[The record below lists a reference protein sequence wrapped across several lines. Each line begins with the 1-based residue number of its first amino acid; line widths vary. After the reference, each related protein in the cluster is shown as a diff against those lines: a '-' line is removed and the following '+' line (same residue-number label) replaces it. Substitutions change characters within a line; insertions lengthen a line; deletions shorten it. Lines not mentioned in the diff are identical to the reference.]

1 MKIIKNTPIILFF
14 IFCYGYKAYSQQFPQ
29 LPQLSIGSNFS
40 GSISEL
46 EEKLKGSNFL
56 LPPEIQNIIR
66 NMDKDL
72 KSIVK
77 VTIELNGTNYG
88 LTDFS
93 VDADKFVKLRTYE
106 DLLNLYMEGKNYN
119 QTVKDNIISF
129 IKDNSQLNGLYRDT
143 VGSFNPLQFFQIVNN
158 PTNILNYTTNASA
171 ILFVGTSLLYMELVN
186 GNYQITDKVIN
197 KLKSKFANISTMGD
211 NYGLIIPLH
220 FPLGTLGINI
230 YSDFSGDINKLRK
243 SAQKVRE
250 GDYDVILDAID
261 FTPLPYIQL
270 VGQINTWNIP
280 FSLGFR
286 LGGLFGFEELY
297 KMFISDIDIQ
307 ALGFHLGMEFK
318 YLIYRN
324 NHFFTDLRLDANYDM
339 GSLDMGFN
347 NTFYLPISAGG
358 VDTGLVLN
366 GDFRTKTRWNTLSLT
381 PKITLG
387 YKPKEK
393 VPYIWYFGLYFHFGA
408 DLSYGNI
415 SYKGDIT
422 IPYIYANIYR
432 SDKIVR
438 DLNSPTASVKGD
450 YFYYDFKIGAT
461 MDIFFQSISFEYYIR
476 SKRFS
481 VNFIPFVFRF

>member
-14 IFCYGYKAYSQQFPQ
+14 IFCYGYKAYSQQ
-29 LPQLSIGSNFS
+29 LPQLSIVSNFS

-46 EEKLKGSNFL
+46 EEKFKGSNFL
-56 LPPEIQNIIR
+56 LPPEIQNIIT
-66 NMDKDL
+66 NMNKGL

>member
-40 GSISEL
+40 ISISEL

>member
-1 MKIIKNTPIILFF
+1 MKNKLNILLILFF
-14 IFCYGYKAYSQQFPQ
+14 IFYYKAYSQVSLPFPTQ
-29 LPQLSIGSNFS
+29 IKD
-40 GSISEL
+40 SISEV
-46 EEKLKGSNFL
+46 EKQLKTNSL
-56 LPPEIQNIIR
+56 YDKVPQDIKNI
-66 NMDKDL
+66 MDTMRDDL
-72 KSIVK
+72 KSVVEI
-77 VTIELNGTNYG
+77 TLEFDTSGNCG

-93 VDADKFVKLRTYE
+93 VNADKFVKILTYE
-106 DLLNLYMEGKNYN
+106 DILNYYMNGRNYSQN
-119 QTVKDNIISF
+119 IKDNIISF
-129 IKDNSQLNGLYRDT
+129 IKDNSQLNGLYRET
-143 VGSFNPLQFFQIVNN
+143 VGSFNPLQFFQIINN
-158 PTNILNYTTNASA
+158 PTNMLDYTTNAST
-171 ILFVGTSLLYMELVN
+171 ILLVGTSLLYMELVN
-186 GNYQITDKVIN
+186 GNYQIADKAVN
-197 KLKSKFANISTMGD
+197 KLKSKFANVSTMGD
-211 NYGLIIPLH
+211 NYGLIIPLN
-220 FPLGTLGINI
+220 FPLGTLGFNI
-230 YSDFSGDINKLRK
+230 YSDIPKDANKLK
-243 SAQKVRE
+243 ESALKVKD

-261 FTPLPYIQL
+261 STPLPYLQL
-270 VGQINTWNIP
+270 AGQINTWNVP
-280 FSLGFR
+280 LSLGFR

-307 ALGFHLGMEFK
+307 ALGLHLGMEFK

-415 SYKGDIT
+415 TYKGDIT
-422 IPYIYANIYR
+422 MPYIYANISG
-432 SDKIVR
+432 SDKIIKNLV
-438 DLNSPTASVKGD
+438 SPTATAKGD

>member
-422 IPYIYANIYR
+422 IPYIYANIYG

>member
-1 MKIIKNTPIILFF
+1 MKIIKNTTIILFF
-14 IFCYGYKAYSQQFPQ
+14 IFCYGYKAYSQQLPQ
-29 LPQLSIGSNFS
+29 LPIGSNFT

-46 EEKLKGSNFL
+46 EEKLNGNSLL
-56 LPPEIQNIIR
+56 LPAEIQNIIT

-77 VTIELNGTNYG
+77 VTIEIIGTNYG

-93 VDADKFVKLRTYE
+93 VDADKFVTIQTYE
-106 DLLNLYMEGKNYN
+106 DLLKLYMEGRNYN

-129 IKDNSQLNGLYRDT
+129 IKDNGQLNGLYRET

-158 PTNILNYTTNASA
+158 PTNILDYTTNASA

-186 GNYQITDKVIN
+186 GNYQIADKAVN
-197 KLKSKFANISTMGD
+197 KLKSKFANVSTMGD
-211 NYGLIIPLH
+211 NYGLIIPLN
-220 FPLGTLGINI
+220 FPLGTLGFNI
-230 YSDFSGDINKLRK
+230 YSDIPKDANKLK
-243 SAQKVRE
+243 EAALKVKD

-261 FTPLPYIQL
+261 STPLPYIQL
-270 VGQINTWNIP
+270 AGQINTWNVP

-307 ALGFHLGMEFK
+307 ALGLHLGMEFK
-318 YLIYRN
+318 YLLYRN

-347 NTFYLPISAGG
+347 NTFYLPLSAGG

-366 GDFRTKTRWNTLSLT
+366 GDFRTKTRWNTLSIT
-381 PKITLG
+381 PKITFG

-415 SYKGDIT
+415 NYKGDIT
-422 IPYIYANIYR
+422 MPYIYANISG
-432 SDKIVR
+432 SDKIIK
-438 DLNSPTASVKGD
+438 DLTSPTATAKGD

>member
-40 GSISEL
+40 RSISEL

>member
-14 IFCYGYKAYSQQFPQ
+14 IFCYCHMGYTQQT
-29 LPQLSIGSNFS
+29 INTIS
-40 GSISEL
+40 GSIFEVEKEL
-46 EEKLKGSNFL
+46 KDKGL
-56 LPPEIQNIIR
+56 YDKAPQEIKDIIE
-66 NMDKDL
+66 NMDDDL
-72 KSIVK
+72 KLVVN
-77 VTIELNGTNYG
+77 VTMVSDGTNYG
-88 LTDFS
+88 LIDFK
-93 VDADKFVKLRTYE
+93 VDVEEFVKIQTYE
-106 DLLNLYMEGKNYN
+106 DLLKFYMEGRNYN

-129 IKDNSQLNGLYRDT
+129 IKDNGQLNGLYRET
-143 VGSFNPLQFFQIVNN
+143 VGGFNPLQFFQIVNN
-158 PTNILNYTTNASA
+158 PTNILDYTTNASA

-186 GNYQITDKVIN
+186 GNYQIADKAVN
-197 KLKSKFANISTMGD
+197 KLKSKFANTSTMGD

-220 FPLGTLGINI
+220 FPLGTLGFNI
-230 YSDFSGDINKLRK
+230 YSDIPKDTSKLK
-243 SAQKVRE
+243 ESALKVKD

-261 FTPLPYIQL
+261 STPLPYIQL
-270 VGQINTWNIP
+270 AGQINTWNIP
-280 FSLGFR
+280 ISLGFR

-307 ALGFHLGMEFK
+307 ALGLHLGMEFK

-324 NHFFTDLRLDANYDM
+324 NWFFADLRADLNYDM

-347 NTFYLPISAGG
+347 NTFYLPITAGG

-381 PKITLG
+381 PKITFG

-415 SYKGDIT
+415 HYKGDIT
-422 IPYIYANIYR
+422 MPYIYANIYG
-432 SDKIVR
+432 SDKMIKN
-438 DLNSPTASVKGD
+438 LESPTATAKGD

-476 SKRFS
+476 SKRFAI
-481 VNFIPFVFRF
+481 NFIPFVFRF